1 MESSKNAKH
10 NNFESILAKVGVD
23 LAKNEHR
30 RDLEKGDHCTV
41 ADGSCTPP
49 RVLNTLAQAQP
60 QPRRRHIIGEIELNV
75 NI

>member
-41 ADGSCTPP
+41 TVSDTLGIKTILEFEFAIPATYLFADTPC
-49 RVLNTLAQAQP
+49 
-60 QPRRRHIIGEIELNV
+60 
-75 NI
+75 